1 MSEIDQELESL
12 REARKE
18 LERLLAENDQR
29 AEEADSNTSELVK
42 KIDDPVE
49 RAKAAAALEQG
60 QTLMIHAEAINLL
73 KQSVLGLQAAVLVL
87 GEKLGELD
95 EGGS

>member
-73 KQSVLGLQAAVLVL
+73 TQSVLGLQAAVLVL